1 MPSLIESFNKLLQ
14 VMQSNCSITS
24 NVMKIKQLM
33 KDASAKE
40 KEEVKSNIIKL
51 MEEVKEKEIEK
62 EIAQESHNG

>member
-1 MPSLIESFNKLLQ
+1 
-14 VMQSNCSITS
+14 MQSNCSITS